1 MQSASDN
8 LSVYQ
13 GQKVIS
19 ETGRLANY
27 GVLVSRRRQRPV
39 SYPPIGTYQTV
50 GFYSGINSW
59 NNCIIFEI
67 DLIRLIGNTDP
78 GHRV

>member
-19 ETGRLANY
+19 EIGGLTNY

-39 SYPPIGTYQTV
+39 SYPPIGTHQTV
-50 GFYSGINSW
+50 GFHADISIC
-59 NNCIIFEI
+59 NNYIIS
-67 DLIRLIGNTDP
+67 
-78 GHRV
+78 

>member
-1 MQSASDN
+1 MQSTSYN

-19 ETGRLANY
+19 EIGGLTNF

-39 SYPPIGTYQTV
+39 SCPPIGTHQTV
-50 GFYSGINSW
+50 GFHADISIC
-59 NNCIIFEI
+59 NNYIIS
-67 DLIRLIGNTDP
+67 
-78 GHRV
+78 